1 MRGMATFE
9 EACDIVLGEFEK
21 EWRTAQ
27 DAMRTERLEKE
38 KKAIMGYPEEMQEY
52 KAKIKRIVEEKGL
65 SEVGYPNWY
74 KNITEGIFNELYGLA
89 GLAPWAY
96 DEKEEYA
103 RSSSAKLIGDRLF
116 CLIDGVSVLQPQ
128 RIRRERREQLKRTFL
143 MAAPKER
150 LEEGFHEVYLQNGI
164 RITIYS
170 GDRTKEDQDVMV
182 FRKYLLTRL
191 TFEELERLGTVPEGS
206 SELFRLFV
214 KTGMNVLF
222 SGPVRSGKT
231 TFLQIWQSYEDPG
244 LEGAA
249 IATDPETDWYRIMP
263 EAPIMQLVADG
274 KQLEEI
280 TRPLM
285 RGDNDY
291 IILEEMRDAQAFMTA
306 IEIAAKGTGRCKAT
320 VHTGNAE
327 TLPFMMAEKIRHH
340 YGGNTEDIIKRIAD
354 CFDLAFEMRQDEDD
368 RSLKILNAITQ
379 FFIDP
384 STGRPAYSKL
394 MEYDTRTR
402 KWQWRNSLSPKILRK
417 LSAYPEEK
425 RKILELLKR
434 LEDGS

>member
-1 MRGMATFE
+1 MITFE
-9 EACDIVLGEFEK
+9 EACDIVLEVFEK
-21 EWRTAQ
+21 EWRTAS
-27 DAMRTERLEKE
+27 DVMRTERLEKE
-38 KKAIMGYPEEMQEY
+38 KKAIMGYREEMQEY
-52 KAKIKRIVEEKGL
+52 KAKIGRIVEEKGL
-65 SEVGYPNWY
+65 SEVPYPEWY

-96 DEKEEYA
+96 DEKEEYTS
-103 RSSSAKLIGDRLF
+103 SSSAKLIGDRLF

-128 RIRRERREQLKRTFL
+128 RISRERREQLKRTFL

-150 LEEGFHEVYLQNGI
+150 LEQGFHEVYLQNGI

-182 FRKYLLTRL
+182 FRKYLLNRM
-191 TFEELERLGTVPEGS
+191 TFEELERLETIPEGS

-214 KTGMNVLF
+214 RTGMNVLF
-222 SGPVRSGKT
+222 AGPVRSGKT
-231 TFLQIWQSYEDPG
+231 TFLQIWQSYEDPK

-249 IATDPETDWYRIMP
+249 IATDPETDWYSIMP

-274 KQLEEI
+274 RQLEEI

-291 IILEEMRDAQAFMTA
+291 IILEEMRDAAAFMTA
-306 IEIAAKGTGRCKAT
+306 LEIAAVGTGRCKAT

-327 TLPFMMAEKIRHH
+327 LLPFMMAEKIRHR
-340 YGGNTEDIIKRIAD
+340 YGGNSEDIIKRIAD
-354 CFDLAFEMRQDEDD
+354 CFDLAFEMRQEEDD
-368 RSLKILNAITQ
+368 RAIKRLTAITQ
-379 FFIDP
+379 FYIDP
-384 STGRPAYSKL
+384 ATGRPVCSKL
-394 MEYDTRTR
+394 LEYDITAE
-402 KWQWRNSLSPKILRK
+402 KWKWKNCLSPKILRK

-425 RKILELLKR
+425 IRILDILKR
-434 LEDGS
+434 LGDGSR